1 MIYLLMTWY
10 GDGDEPQLQMVES
23 RRDLYAAIAIFES
36 RRLRYRVFR
45 LLVNSDLT
53 VSLFDEEDNPV

>member
-10 GDGDEPQLQMVES
+10 GDGDEPQLQTVIS

-36 RRLRYRVFR
+36 RQLRYKIFR
-45 LLVNSDLT
+45 LFVEGDAHVDL
-53 VSLFDEEDNPV
+53 LDDEDNPV